1 MKRTHRKHT
10 YSAQPIRRY
19 AYPNAAEPG
28 YFLERLAQGCVA
40 LISVTASVFFF
51 ALVLTL

>member
-10 YSAQPIRRY
+10 YSTQQIRRY

-28 YFLERLAQGCVA
+28 YFLDRLTQGCVA
-40 LISVTASVFFF
+40 LASVVASVFFF
-51 ALVLTL
+51 ALVLSL